1 VEPSLVV
8 GHDPLQCGDEAAPP
22 EMIETT
28 VDGRYQ
34 ILARV
39 AAGGMGEVFR
49 AHDPVLNREVALK
62 MLHPTLAGDTD
73 FIDRFRR
80 EARSAAKLSHP
91 NIVAVHDWGQ
101 AGETYFMVMEYI
113 RGPNLRTVLADGVPL
128 QPAQAAEVLSQ
139 VLAALG
145 HAHEHGIVH
154 RDVKP
159 ENILITKQGV
169 VKVADF
175 GLARA
180 LAESRVTHAPGTVT
194 GTVQY
199 LAPEQIQGEPAD
211 PRTDLYA
218 AGVVLYELLVGRV
231 PFTGETSVA
240 IAYRHL
246 QDPMPVPSSANP
258 MVPTSLDEVVAHATE
273 KDRERRVESAER
285 MRKELANSTAE
296 LPPAPPLRALAEA
309 APSVDEVPPDR
320 ARTVT
325 IPEAMPPRKRRRR
338 RLATFARVIALLAVL
353 AAAGWAT
360 WTYLVP
366 HRTDAPRL
374 QGLTIEEAQGRAEE
388 AQLALVVG
396 GREYSSDVEAGRI
409 LSQEPGAGEVVERG
423 TEIRVVLSRGP
434 ELVAIPDVTDGTLQ
448 EARRALRR
456 AGLTWDV
463 RHVYHPQAPEG
474 TVVDQNPLAEREI
487 EVGTQVIVTVSRGPR
502 PISVPGVE
510 GRPASEAEAELEAA
524 GLRVATTQEFSDR
537 VPRGNVIRQ
546 SPEPEA
552 QVLPGTTVELVV
564 SRGPREF
571 PMPRVIG
578 KDRDEAITELQRLGL
593 EVETTRVPGTT
604 GTRVVG
610 QSPRAGTTVPAGSRV
625 TIYIGGG

>member
-1 VEPSLVV
+1 MR
-8 GHDPLQCGDEAAPP
+8 DEAAPP

-34 ILARV
+34 ILTRV

-62 MLHPTLAGDTD
+62 MLHPTLAGDAD

-91 NIVAVHDWGQ
+91 NIVAVHDWGK
-101 AGETYFMVMEYI
+101 AGETYFMVMEFI
-113 RGPNLRTVLADGVPL
+113 RGPNLRNVLAEGVPL

-139 VLAALG
+139 VLSALG

-240 IAYRHL
+240 IAYKHL
-246 QDPMPVPSSANP
+246 QDRMPVPSSANP
-258 MVPTSLDEVVAHATE
+258 MVPDSLDEVVAHATA
-273 KDRERRVESAER
+273 KDRVQRVASAEQ
-285 MRKELANSTAE
+285 MRKELVASTAE
-296 LPPAPPLRALAEA
+296 LPPAPPLQTLAEA
-309 APSVDEVPPDR
+309 AHSVDEVPPDR
-320 ARTVT
+320 APTVT
-325 IPEAMPPRKRRRR
+325 IPEALPPRKRRRR
-338 RLATFARVIALLAVL
+338 AFGRFLRIVAILAVL

-360 WTYLVP
+360 WTYLIP
-366 HRTDAPRL
+366 HRTETPRF
-374 QGLTIEEAQGRAEE
+374 QGLTVEEAQARAEE
-388 AQLALVVG
+388 AGLALVIR
-396 GREYSSDVEAGRI
+396 GREFSSDIEAGLI
-409 LSQEPGAGEVVERG
+409 LSQEPLPGAEVERG
-423 TEIRVVLSRGP
+423 SELRVILSRGP
-434 ELVAIPDVTDGTLQ
+434 ELVEIPDVTGETLQ
-448 EARRALRR
+448 QARQLLRR
-456 AGLTWDV
+456 AGLAPQV
-463 RHVYHPQAPEG
+463 QRAFHPEVPDG
-474 TVVDQNPLAEREI
+474 TVIEQNPLPEREI
-487 EVGTQVIVTVSRGPR
+487 EVGTEVVLTVSRGPR
-502 PISVPGVE
+502 PVPVPDVV
-510 GRPASEAEAELEAA
+510 GRSASDAEAVLAAAALEST
-524 GLRVATTQEFSDR
+524 TTQEFSNQ
-537 VPRGNVIRQ
+537 VPRGRVIRQ
-546 SPEPEA
+546 SPA
-552 QVLPGTTVELVV
+552 ADARVIPGTTVELVI
-564 SRGPREF
+564 SRGPRNF
-571 PMPRVIG
+571 PMPNVIG
-578 KDRDEAITELQRLGL
+578 MSRDQAIAELRALGL
-593 EVETTRVPGTT
+593 EVEALRVPGSS
-604 GTRVVG
+604 GDRVVG
-610 QSPRAGTTVPAGSRV
+610 QQPRAGSTVQAGSEV

>member
-1 VEPSLVV
+1 MR
-8 GHDPLQCGDEAAPP
+8 DEAAPP

-34 ILARV
+34 ILTRV

-62 MLHPTLAGDTD
+62 MLHPTLAGDAD

-91 NIVAVHDWGQ
+91 NIVAVHDWGK
-101 AGETYFMVMEYI
+101 AGETYFMVMEFI
-113 RGPNLRTVLADGVPL
+113 RGPNLRTVLADGVPI

-240 IAYRHL
+240 IAYKHL
-246 QDPMPVPSSANP
+246 QDRMPVPSRANP
-258 MVPTSLDEVVAHATE
+258 MVPDSLDEVVAHATE
-273 KDRERRVESAER
+273 KDRERRVAGAEQ
-285 MRKELANSTAE
+285 MRKELAASTAE
-296 LPPAPPLRALAEA
+296 LPPAPPLATLAEA
-309 APSVDEVPPDR
+309 APTVDEVPPDR
-320 ARTVT
+320 APTVT
-325 IPEAMPPRKRRRR
+325 IPEAPPPRKRRRR
-338 RLATFARVIALLAVL
+338 AFGRFVRLLALLAVL

-360 WTYLVP
+360 WTYLIP

-374 QGLTIEEAQGRAEE
+374 QGLTVEQAQARAEE
-388 AQLALVVG
+388 AGLDLVVD
-396 GREYSSDVEAGRI
+396 GRAFSSEVEASFI
-409 LSQEPGAGEVVERG
+409 LSQDPAPGEVVERG
-423 TEIRVVLSRGP
+423 TEVRVVLSRGP
-434 ELVAIPDVTDGTLQ
+434 ELVAIPDVTGETLQ
-448 EARRALRR
+448 RARTELRG
-456 AGLTWDV
+456 AGLVPDV
-463 RHVYHPQAPEG
+463 QRVFHPEAPEG
-474 TVVDQNPLAEREI
+474 RVIEQNPLADREI
-487 EVGTQVIVTVSRGPR
+487 EVGTQVVLTVSRGPQ
-502 PISVPGVE
+502 PIPVPDVV
-510 GRPASEAEAELEAA
+510 GRGASDAEAALAGEGLE
-524 GLRVATTQEFSDR
+524 VATTEEFSDR
-537 VPRGNVIRQ
+537 VPRGQVIRQ
-546 SPEPEA
+546 SPA
-552 QVLPGTTVELVV
+552 ANARVLPGTTVQLVI
-564 SRGPREF
+564 SRGPRSF
-571 PMPRVIG
+571 PMPSVIG
-578 KDRDEAITELQRLGL
+578 MSRDDAIAELRALGL
-593 EVETTRVPGTT
+593 QVNAVRVPGSS
-604 GTRVVG
+604 GDRVVG
-610 QSPRAGTTVPAGSRV
+610 QRPRADTTVQAGRGV